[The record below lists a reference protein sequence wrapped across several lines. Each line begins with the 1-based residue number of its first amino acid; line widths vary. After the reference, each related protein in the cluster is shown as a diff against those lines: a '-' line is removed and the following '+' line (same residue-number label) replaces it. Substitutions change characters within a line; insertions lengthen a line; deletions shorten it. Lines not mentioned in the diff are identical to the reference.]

1 MGIKA
6 EVLERLAALRATLEK
21 ARTPTQRRKRGS
33 GIRVMVFPTK
43 PTRHWAPPNLDP
55 KSTGTLAMAP
65 QPIRPRAD

>member
-6 EVLERLAALRATLEK
+6 EVLERLAALRSRLE
-21 ARTPTQRRKRGS
+21 RERSSTQRRKRGS
-33 GIRVMVFPTK
+33 DIRVMVFP
-43 PTRHWAPPNLDP
+43 PNAAP